1 MSIVIVAFTGAPT
14 VSEEAIKK
22 EQELDNR
29 IEAKI
34 KEILADVDVRDVD
47 LPYVMHTISE
57 DIDGLPPGGG
67 LSSKKNTVESIL
79 NRLRPKKTVEEEDN
93 TATVEDDWR

>member
-34 KEILADVDVRDVD
+34 K
-47 LPYVMHTISE
+47 
-57 DIDGLPPGGG
+57 G
-67 LSSKKNTVESIL
+67 N
-79 NRLRPKKTVEEEDN
+79 
-93 TATVEDDWR
+93 

>member
-1 MSIVIVAFTGAPT
+1 MSIVIVAFTGAPI

-34 KEILADVDVRDVD
+34 KGNRFMILSAD
-47 LPYVMHTISE
+47 M
-57 DIDGLPPGGG
+57 
-67 LSSKKNTVESIL
+67 TVHMF
-79 NRLRPKKTVEEEDN
+79 
-93 TATVEDDWR
+93 